1 LRTGASAWTVAR
13 FKQPLASIMQSHLAP
28 HIAPQR
34 FIIRPAPG
42 ARRAEAALL
51 AAIAVLVGWPVVR
64 ALQQHGR

>member
-1 LRTGASAWTVAR
+1 
-13 FKQPLASIMQSHLAP
+13 MQSHLAP